1 MRRLLTMAMILTIA
15 TAAFAQAQRPFGSID
30 YVEGAATL
38 VRAGKSLGEA
48 NIGDEVLP
56 DDMIRTA
63 GDGLVIINLDRSTG
77 MRGNLTIRPRSVVY
91 IRLQPDPAGP
101 KSTVELISGQIGSKL
116 AKLSGNPTLNVS
128 TQTVAMGVRG
138 TAFAV
143 ATSVNGSILIIC
155 TEGEVVSTDGAAT
168 LSVPAGRAVE
178 KKGSARLRLV
188 PVAISSPETFERQWI
203 SEEIEAF
210 KANAP
215 RAMADYEKLY
225 SDLLGRFHTSFDPLQ
240 KSEILSKWIREDVAG
255 VRVNPNDPVTMREKR
270 EMISQIMDIRKIL
283 FIFERIYYR
292 ILELEGI
299 ISGTSMER
307 TQLRPGLTAGDFIRK
322 VRAEAPSLERRMY
335 LFRYAEK
342 LYEVRN
348 AGGAGLP
355 GMGGSD
361 DFFGSDD
368 DFFGSG
374 DDSDF

>member
-1 MRRLLTMAMILTIA
+1 MRRLLTIAIMLTIA
-15 TAAFAQAQRPFGSID
+15 ASAFAQVQRPFGSID
-30 YVEGAATL
+30 YVEGSASL

-48 NIGDEVLP
+48 NIGDDVLP

-77 MRGNLTIRPRSVVY
+77 MRGNLTIKPRTVIY
-91 IRLQPDPAGP
+91 IRLQPDAAGP
-101 KSTVELISGQIGSKL
+101 KSTIDLISGQIGSKL
-116 AKLSGNPTLNVS
+116 AKLSGNPSLNVS
-128 TQTVAMGVRG
+128 TDTVAMGVRG
-138 TAFAV
+138 TAFNV
-143 ATSVNGSILIIC
+143 STSVNGSILILC

-178 KKGSARLRLV
+178 KKGNARLRLV
-188 PVAISSPETFERQWI
+188 PVAISSPETFESQWI
-203 SEEIEAF
+203 AEEIEAF
-210 KANAP
+210 RANAP
-215 RAMADYEKLY
+215 KAMADYEKRY
-225 SDLLGRFHTSFDPLQ
+225 SDLLSRFHTAFDPLQ

-255 VRVNPNDPVTMREKR
+255 VRVVPNDPSTLREKK
-270 EMISQIMDIRKIL
+270 EMIGPILEVRKIL

-342 LYEVRN
+342 LYELRN
-348 AGGAGLP
+348 AGGAGVP

-361 DFFGSDD
+361 GFFGSDD

-374 DDSDF
+374 DDF

>member
-1 MRRLLTMAMILTIA
+1 MRRLLSIALLMTIS

-30 YVEGAATL
+30 YAEGSATL

-48 NIGDEVLP
+48 NIGDDVLP

-63 GDGLVIINLDRSTG
+63 GDGMVIINLDRSTG
-77 MRGNLTIRPRSVVY
+77 MRGTLTIKPRTVIY
-91 IRLQPDPAGP
+91 IRLQPDATAP
-101 KSTVELISGQIGSKL
+101 KSTIDLISGQIGSKL
-116 AKLSGNPTLNVS
+116 TKLSGNPSLNVGTDS
-128 TQTVAMGVRG
+128 VAMGVRG

-143 ATSVNGSILIIC
+143 STSVNGSILIIC
-155 TEGEVVSTDGAAT
+155 TEGEVESTDGAAT
-168 LSVPAGRAVE
+168 LPVPAGRAVE
-178 KKGSARLRLV
+178 KKGNARLRLV
-188 PVAISSPETFERQWI
+188 PVAITSPEAFERQWI
-203 SEEIEAF
+203 SEEIEVF

-215 RAMADYEKLY
+215 RALADYEKRY
-225 SDLLGRFHTSFDPLQ
+225 SDLLGRFHTAFDPLQ

-255 VRVNPNDPVTMREKR
+255 LKVAPNDPVTMREKR
-270 EMISQIMDIRKIL
+270 EMIGQILEIRKIL

-299 ISGTSMER
+299 IAGTSMER
-307 TQLRPGLTAGDFIRK
+307 TPLRPGLTAGDFLRK
-322 VRAEAPSLERRMY
+322 VRAESPSLERRMH

-342 LYEVRN
+342 LYELRN

-374 DDSDF
+374 DDF

>member
-1 MRRLLTMAMILTIA
+1 MRRLLTIAIMLTIVA
-15 TAAFAQAQRPFGSID
+15 SAFAQAQRPFGSID
-30 YVEGAATL
+30 YVEGSASL

-48 NIGDEVLP
+48 NIGDDVLP

-77 MRGNLTIRPRSVVY
+77 MRGNLTIKPRTVIY
-91 IRLQPDPAGP
+91 IRLQPDAAGP
-101 KSTVELISGQIGSKL
+101 KSTIDLISGQIGSKL
-116 AKLSGNPTLNVS
+116 AKLSGNPSLNVS
-128 TQTVAMGVRG
+128 TDTVAMGVRG
-138 TAFAV
+138 TAFTV
-143 ATSVNGSILIIC
+143 STSVNGSILILC

-178 KKGSARLRLV
+178 KKGNARLRLV
-188 PVAISSPETFERQWI
+188 PVAISSPETFESQWI
-203 SEEIEAF
+203 AEEIEAF
-210 KANAP
+210 RANAP
-215 RAMADYEKLY
+215 KAMADYEKRY
-225 SDLLGRFHTSFDPLQ
+225 SDLLSRFHTAFDPLQ

-255 VRVNPNDPVTMREKR
+255 VKVNPNDPVTLREKK
-270 EMISQIMDIRKIL
+270 EMIGPILEVRKIL

-307 TQLRPGLTAGDFIRK
+307 TPLRPGLTAGDFIRK
-322 VRAEAPSLERRMY
+322 VQAEAPSLERRMY

-342 LYEVRN
+342 LYELRN
-348 AGGAGLP
+348 AGGAGVP

-361 DFFGSDD
+361 EFFGSDD

-374 DDSDF
+374 DDF